1 MSDNAPPVD
10 NSGSISDLLQTNS
23 AKAAQDAADAK
34 AAKDAAD
41 LAALRTSSRGTAGD
55 TVKQY
60 FTSRGIDPA
69 QYGSD
74 IDSQLNNILSGIG
87 TNDPNPGGHFSTAGQ
102 DIYNTIQSNQE
113 SKANADLNR
122 LFNPTYSSDKINQ
135 SLTDPFVSNIAN
147 TQRQQAD
154 AIVQNMIKRGV
165 LTSTGGN
172 AAESDL
178 DRQAAGVRSKL
189 QGFGSDVVAG
199 GQQSL
204 DDIINSAHQTAS
216 GLQLGQSFDPNA
228 YVGKASDTFD
238 RFVNSL
244 GDSLNSKV
252 GNANLFQ
259 TNGLAAIGGAAQG
272 AGNTKYDP
280 TAAAGIIA
288 DNQDQPKT
296 PTNTTTENI
305 F

>member
-1 MSDNAPPVD
+1 MSDNSPPPD
-10 NSGSISDLLQTNS
+10 NSQYLQYQQE
-23 AKAAQDAADAK
+23 QDAKQAKIDADAK

-41 LAALRTSSRGTAGD
+41 LAALRTSTRGNANN
-55 TVKQY
+55 TVAQY

-69 QYGSD
+69 AYGSD
-74 IDSQLNNILSGIG
+74 IDTQLNNILNGIAP
-87 TNDPNPGGHFSTAGQ
+87 NDPNPGSYYANAPQ
-102 DIYNTIQSNQE
+102 DIYNSIQSSQE
-113 SKANADLNR
+113 SKANAALDA

-135 SLTDPFVSNIAN
+135 SLVDPITGKIYND
-147 TQRQQAD
+147 QRAQAD

-165 LTSTGGN
+165 LTASGGN
-172 AAESDL
+172 AAEADL

-216 GLQLGQSFDPNA
+216 GLHLGQAFDPNT

-238 RFVNSL
+238 RFINSL
-244 GDSLNSKV
+244 GDSVNAKV
-252 GNANLFQ
+252 GNSNLFQ

-280 TAAAGIIA
+280 LAAAGIIS
-288 DNQDQPKT
+288 DDQNQPK
-296 PTNTTTENI
+296 PNNNTTTENI